1 MFQIYECITAEHDL
15 RLVLVAAALCLFGAL
30 VAVSIVR
37 RGAFATGRSRVFWL
51 IGAAFATGV
60 GAWGTHFIAML
71 AYQPG
76 PAISFAPTLTAVS
89 LLAGIAIPGF
99 GWAAAAAG
107 GGRAAHLVGGALAG
121 LGVTVM
127 HYAGMAAVVADAR
140 MVWDP
145 TFIAASALAGA
156 AFGALA
162 ARVLLAGRRV
172 ARVYTAAVLLTLS
185 IAGLH
190 FTGMTALEMV
200 PDPTMARP
208 NAIVSPVL
216 VAWMVAIGAT
226 ALLALGLAGVI
237 FDQHLSSRRAREM
250 ARLREIADAGF
261 EGLAVETRGVIRDCN
276 TRLQQMLGLD
286 RRALEGRSLAE
297 FLDCPEAPSRE
308 GAAVSCRLRQADGGS
323 LQVEILSRVIEMN
336 KEEARV
342 YAVRDVSDRVK
353 AEARILHLA
362 HHDALTGLANR
373 ARFNEFLSGALKS
386 AARAKTGL
394 AVICFDLD
402 RFKIVNDIHGHAA
415 GDHLLEELARRLG
428 EELPLGAMA
437 ARLGGDEFAI
447 VLPGERDGRTA
458 CDVAGRVIS
467 RVSEPYDFHG
477 TTLSVGASAG
487 VAMHPEHG
495 DDPDTLVSRADMA
508 LYRAKSDG
516 GDGARMFEA
525 AMDAVIRERREMEAD
540 LRVALNEGGLE
551 LHYQPQVSAETGLVT
566 GIEALVRWR
575 RGDVL
580 VPPADFIPL
589 AEETG
594 LILPLGE
601 WVLNEACR
609 EAAAWP
615 LPYPIAVNVS
625 PAQFKQGNLVF
636 TVQTALENS
645 GLDPSRLELE
655 ITEGVLIEDE
665 ARARDMLQ
673 WLKALGVRI
682 AMDDFG
688 TGYSSLNYLRSF
700 PFDKIKLDR
709 SFITGLQDQRE
720 SRAIVRATASL
731 ARDLGLGVV
740 AEGVETA
747 ADLAALREEQCVDI
761 QGYLISRPVTA
772 GQLAPFFGAEPP
784 HMANFIVGG
793 VKTKVELAS

>member
-37 RGAFATGRSRVFWL
+37 RGAFSIGRSRVFWL
-51 IGAAFATGV
+51 FGAAFATGV
-60 GAWGTHFIAML
+60 VAWGTHFIAML

-76 PAISFAPTLTAVS
+76 PAISFAPTLTALS
-89 LLAGIAIPGF
+89 LLAGVTIPGF
-99 GWAAAAAG
+99 GWATAAAG
-107 GGRAAHLVGGALAG
+107 RGRAAHLVGGALAG

-145 TFIAASALAGA
+145 TFIALSAVTGA
-156 AFGALA
+156 VFGALA

-200 PDPTMARP
+200 PDPTLARP

-276 TRLQQMLGLD
+276 TRLQQMLGVEAE
-286 RRALEGRSLAE
+286 ALEGRSLAE
-297 FLDCPEAPSRE
+297 FLDCPEAPARE
-308 GAAVSCRLRQADGGS
+308 GAAVSCRLRRADGGS

-373 ARFNEFLSGALKS
+373 ARFNEFLSGALKA
-386 AARAKTGL
+386 AARGKTGL

-447 VLPGERDGRTA
+447 ILPGENDGRAA
-458 CDVAGRVIS
+458 CAVAGRVIS

-477 TTLSVGASAG
+477 MTLSVGASAG
-487 VAMHPEHG
+487 VAMHPRHG

-508 LYRAKSDG
+508 LYRAKNDG

-525 AMDAVIRERREMEAD
+525 AMDAMVRERREMEAD

-551 LHYQPQVSAETGLVT
+551 LHYQPQVSADTGLIT

-575 RGDVL
+575 RGDAL

-601 WVLNEACR
+601 WVMHEACR

-636 TVQTALENS
+636 TVQTALERS
-645 GLDPSRLELE
+645 GLDPARLELE

-747 ADLAALREEQCVDI
+747 ADLAALREERCVDI

-784 HMANFIVGG
+784 HMANFIASG
-793 VKTKVELAS
+793 VKAKVELAS